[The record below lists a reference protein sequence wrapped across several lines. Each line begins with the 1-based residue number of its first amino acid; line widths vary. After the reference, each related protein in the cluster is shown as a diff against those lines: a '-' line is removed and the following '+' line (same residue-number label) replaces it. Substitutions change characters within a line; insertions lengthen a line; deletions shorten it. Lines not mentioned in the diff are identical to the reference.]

1 MYAKYIKR
9 ILDFFLSLTGLIIL
23 SPLLLALTVIG
34 TVKFKGN
41 PFFTQPRPGRNER
54 IFRLIKFRSMTDA
67 HDAEG
72 NLLPDAQRLTR
83 YGHFLRATSADE
95 LPELLNIVAGQM
107 SFVGPRPLAVQYLP
121 YYTEQERLRHSVRP
135 GLTGLAQINGRN
147 ETTWED
153 RFAYD
158 LQYVSSVSF
167 GQDVRIL
174 FRTVAVTLDRSGIGV
189 RGVDS
194 LPDFD
199 TYRKQQSE
207 KEYESV

>member
-1 MYAKYIKR
+1 MYAKCIKR
-9 ILDFFLSLTGLIIL
+9 LLDIFLSLTALLLL
-23 SPLLLALTVIG
+23 SPLLLTLTVIG
-34 TVKFKGN
+34 TIEMKGN
-41 PFFTQPRPGRNER
+41 PFFAQPRPGRDEK

-67 HDAEG
+67 CDGEG
-72 NLLPDAQRLTR
+72 NLLPDTERLTR
-83 YGHFLRATSADE
+83 YGRFLRATSADE
-95 LPELLNIVAGQM
+95 LPELLNILAGQM
-107 SFVGPRPLAVQYLP
+107 SVVGPRPLAVQYLP

-167 GQDVRIL
+167 KQDVKIL
-174 FRTVAVTLDRSGIGV
+174 FRTVSVTLGGAGIGV

-199 TYRKQQSE
+199 TYRKQQTE